1 MRIRILYALFVL
13 LCILC
18 VSCSRAEHSAD
29 GILAQPYVLSDGR
42 MGLSVFFLS
51 DGTDDNSVQMRL
63 TSPSGT
69 LVWNL
74 AASVV
79 DYDGTPYRG
88 SSSAMMPEGGPDLEE
103 GDWKLEVIFKDG
115 TVLERTFSV
124 SYGDVAK
131 ALSAYAEGAKEGA
144 FFDENENLTV
154 IGL

>member
-1 MRIRILYALFVL
+1 MRIRILSALFVL

-18 VSCSRAEHSAD
+18 VSCSRAEHGAD
-29 GILAQPYVLSDGR
+29 GILAQPYVLADGR

-88 SSSAMMPEGGPDLEE
+88 SSSAMMPEGGPELEK
-103 GDWKLEVIFKDG
+103 GDWKLDVIFKDG
-115 TVLERTFSV
+115 TVLDRTFSV

-131 ALSAYAEGAKEGA
+131 ALSAYAEGAEEGA

-154 IGL
+154 IGQ